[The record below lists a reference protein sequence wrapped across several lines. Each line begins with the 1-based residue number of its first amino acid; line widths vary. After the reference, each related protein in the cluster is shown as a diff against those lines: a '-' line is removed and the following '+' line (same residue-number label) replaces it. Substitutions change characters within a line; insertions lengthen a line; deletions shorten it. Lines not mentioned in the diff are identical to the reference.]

1 MLVYTAKLTKTKL
14 ALLVCALFLLLTALI
29 AAVTSVNRARAA
41 SQAMALGDAGPASFR
56 NIRTNDDRVAFLK
69 AYGWEVQ
76 PDPVAVEDVV
86 IPEDFDDVYARYN
99 ELQREQG
106 LDLTKYAGK
115 TVRRYTYT
123 VTNYPGQ
130 PENVAADLLILKN
143 RVIAADICS
152 TEYRGFMH
160 GLIGR

>member
-41 SQAMALGDAGPASFR
+41 SAAALGDAGPASFK

-69 AYGWEVQ
+69 AYGWEVL
-76 PDPVAVEDVV
+76 PDPTAVEEVV

-99 ELQREQG
+99 ELQLEQG
-106 LDLTKYAGK
+106 LDLAKYAGK
-115 TVRRYTYT
+115 TVRRYTYA

-130 PENVAADLLILKN
+130 PDNVAADLLIWKN
-143 RVIAADICS
+143 RVIGADICS

-160 GLIGR
+160 GLLAQ